1 MLGNEPAVLNAGRTA
16 IAAHRGG
23 AGLWPENSRL
33 AFRNSSRMGVDFVEF
48 DVHRTADGHLVVHHD
63 PELGRTSEGAGQ
75 IAEMNWQDLRR
86 IRLRGLEDECVPDLA
101 EVLSI
106 LGRSPVQ
113 LRLEIKQQRSGRP
126 YKGIEAEILGVL
138 RDAGLLDRT
147 TITSFNSVCLETVR
161 RDHGHDRLILL
172 VRSEDHDA
180 RGRDVDHLCRI
191 ATSAGVPE
199 IAIRASQLGSDDRE
213 RCLAYGLRLG
223 AFAVNDE
230 AAIEQAL
237 RAGMCAFTSD
247 RPDLALAAR
256 AQLLG
261 EVPA

>member
-1 MLGNEPAVLNAGRTA
+1 MHGDKAAALNAGTTA

-63 PELGRTSEGAGQ
+63 PGLGRTCEGTGE
-75 IAEMNWQDLRR
+75 IGEMNWQDLRR
-86 IRLRGLEDECVPDLA
+86 IRLRGLADEGVPDLD
-101 EVLSI
+101 EVLEV

-113 LRLEIKQQRSGRP
+113 LRLEIKQRVSGRP
-126 YKGIEAEILGVL
+126 YEGIEAEVVDVL
-138 RDAGLLDRT
+138 RTTGLLERT
-147 TITSFNSVCLETVR
+147 TLTSFRAGCLETVR
-161 RDHGHDRLILL
+161 RDHGHERLILL
-172 VRSEDHDA
+172 VRSEEHDA
-180 RGRDVDHLCRI
+180 RGRDVDELCRI

-199 IAIRASQLGSDDRE
+199 IAIRASQLGPDDRE
-213 RCLAYGLRLG
+213 RCLAYGIRLG

-230 AAIEQAL
+230 AAIDQAL
-237 RAGMCAFTSD
+237 AAGMCAFTSD

-256 AQLLG
+256 ARLLG
-261 EVPA
+261 GQPA